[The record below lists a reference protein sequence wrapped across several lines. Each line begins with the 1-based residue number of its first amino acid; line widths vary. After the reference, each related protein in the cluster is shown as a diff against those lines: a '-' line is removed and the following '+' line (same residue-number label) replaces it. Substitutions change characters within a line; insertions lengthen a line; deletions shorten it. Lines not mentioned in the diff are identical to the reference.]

1 MIFLVVL
8 TRVGMIVL
16 VGQTDSTES
25 VLGHRLNHILH
36 DVLLVLNFEGL
47 GLTLTVQYVVTPGKT
62 TR

>member
-1 MIFLVVL
+1 M
-8 TRVGMIVL
+8 VGMIVL